1 MTKYKYEVYETH
13 TIAGT
18 ERTEHSKKFNNDNLT
33 KAYYK
38 DSQNVIRKLSKA
50 YFKDINGNIKRL
62 I

>member
-1 MTKYKYEVYETH
+1 MTKYKHDVYKTH
-13 TIAGT
+13 AIAGT
-18 ERTEHSKKFNNDNLT
+18 ERTEYSKKFNNETLT

>member
-1 MTKYKYEVYETH
+1 MAKYKYDVYETH

-18 ERTEHSKKFNNDNLT
+18 GRTEYSKKFNNETLT